1 MSEKVTVEE
10 DAKVGVSSA
19 SGVRLAPL
27 ASKQA
32 GRLFSM
38 LMRPVEGWRL
48 RWFECSMVVALLI
61 DAGWRFLHWREALT
75 HWGFHPAPEEMWQM
89 GYMKT
94 FPLPPQ
100 WAIPVIGVFI
110 LLAAAAVLF
119 NKWRRA
125 GLFGMLATAV
135 WIYGVDP
142 WTTQALNRIFIGVF
156 LLLAT
161 APGYTT
167 NERGEKVVTWAVI
180 GVFQAMLVIIYF
192 AAGWT
197 KAFQGEW
204 LKSDLCLWNIVQGYH
219 RTDEAAFLLR
229 HLPVWMWTVMQHST
243 LVFELGAPLWFCLR
257 WTRPFAVLFGISLH
271 ISIAFLMER
280 LFFFGA
286 VMLSFYWLFLS
297 REWLA
302 VLCQRIMGATVWAM
316 RRHQDPVVTRKSL
329 LRPAQGPGQLHSQ
342 TEWQGGDGA

>member
-1 MSEKVTVEE
+1 MMGSERNGAVVEGG
-10 DAKVGVSSA
+10 A
-19 SGVRLAPL
+19 RLAGL

-32 GRLFSM
+32 RLLFSMLGRLFDT
-38 LMRPVEGWRL
+38 LMRPVEAWRL

-61 DAGWRFLHWREALT
+61 DAGWRFVHWREALT

-94 FPLPPQ
+94 FPLPPP
-100 WAIPVIGVFI
+100 WAIPLIGFFI

-119 NKWRRA
+119 NKGRRV
-125 GLFGMLATAV
+125 GLWGMFATAV
-135 WIYGVDP
+135 WIFGIDP

-167 NERGEKVVTWAVI
+167 NERGERSIPWSVI

-197 KAFQGEW
+197 KVFQGEW
-204 LKSDLCLWNIVQGYH
+204 MKNHLCLWNIVQGYH

-229 HLPVWMWTVMQHST
+229 HLPVWMWTVMQYST
-243 LVFELGAPLWFCLR
+243 LAFELGAPLWFSLR
-257 WTRPFAVLFGISLH
+257 WTRPFAVIFGISLH
-271 ISIAFLMER
+271 IGIAILMER

-286 VMLSFYWLFLS
+286 VMLSFYWLFVTKAWIYLIRS
-297 REWLA
+297 RAKQWWL
-302 VLCQRIMGATVWAM
+302 
-316 RRHQDPVVTRKSL
+316 D
-329 LRPAQGPGQLHSQ
+329 RPTTG
-342 TEWQGGDGA
+342 